1 MNNLEQTLKKVKYF
15 LLDMDGTVYLGD
27 KVIGETDKTLDKI
40 RQSGRKIIYLTN
52 NSSKSRKTYEDKLK
66 KMNLYRNGDEVY
78 SSGMAAAEFLVR

>member
-1 MNNLEQTLKKVKYF
+1 MNDLEQTLKKVKYF

-66 KMNLYRNGDEVY
+66 KMNLYRSGDEVY
-78 SSGMAAAEFLVR
+78 SSGISGKGA

>member
-1 MNNLEQTLKKVKYF
+1 MNDLEQTLKKVKYF

-66 KMNLYRNGDEVY
+66 KMNLYMSGD
-78 SSGMAAAEFLVR
+78 

>member
-40 RQSGRKIIYLTN
+40 RQSGRKII
-52 NSSKSRKTYEDKLK
+52 
-66 KMNLYRNGDEVY
+66 
-78 SSGMAAAEFLVR
+78 